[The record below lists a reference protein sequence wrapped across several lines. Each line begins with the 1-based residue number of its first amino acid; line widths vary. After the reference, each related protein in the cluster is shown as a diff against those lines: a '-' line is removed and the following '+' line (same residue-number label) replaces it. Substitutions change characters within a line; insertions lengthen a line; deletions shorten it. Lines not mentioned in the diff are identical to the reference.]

1 MAQLI
6 QIGSEQ
12 DPAKRLRQEWA
23 ESLREHLKAAG
34 LSQKQFG
41 RALADQ
47 GCKVSQQAISQWLLG
62 ETAPRPH
69 HQAACAAALR
79 VPARRL
85 FPIEAAA

>member
-6 QIGSEQ
+6 QIGEEE

-23 ESLREHLKAAG
+23 ASLREHLKA
-34 LSQKQFG
+34 SDMSRKEFQG
-41 RALADQ
+41 RLAEQ
-47 GCKVSQQAISQWLLG
+47 GCSVSHQTISMWLRG

-85 FPIEAAA
+85 FPLGAVA